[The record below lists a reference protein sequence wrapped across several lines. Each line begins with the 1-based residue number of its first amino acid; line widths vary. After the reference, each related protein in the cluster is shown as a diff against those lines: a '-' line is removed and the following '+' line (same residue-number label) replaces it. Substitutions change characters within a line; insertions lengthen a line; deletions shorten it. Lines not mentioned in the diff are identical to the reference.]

1 MFIQVL
7 RSRLP
12 HLLLLIDLA
21 AQDMAGDE
29 VPTELVNLST
39 GGDAS
44 GPCSLCRVKTIKD
57 ADKDGE
63 GTSTAGAT
71 LELYYDDEQ
80 GPLHANIALTYQLT
94 NGEHGHEII
103 KGVDLVA
110 GSTSRYPLRPGHG
123 WDWADDVEY
132 LWVEVKDA
140 HD

>member
-12 HLLLLIDLA
+12 HLLLLIELA
-21 AQDMAGDE
+21 TQDAAGDE
-29 VPTELVNLST
+29 VPTELVSLPT

-57 ADKDGE
+57 AE
-63 GTSTAGAT
+63 GTSGGAT

-80 GPLHANIALTYQLT
+80 GRRTANIALTYRLA
-94 NGEHGHEII
+94 NGEHRQEAIE
-103 KGVDLVA
+103 GVDLVA
-110 GSTSRYPLRPGHG
+110 GSTSRYPLRPGAG

-132 LWVEVKDA
+132 LWVEVTDA